1 MWMEAWFGISKSS
14 VQEQRSAEPETHPMP
29 TLKLNGRY
37 YRMYPPEQFL
47 GHAEEAL
54 ELDTARTALL
64 IVDVYGLGFSPDDG
78 RPHEYPSL
86 SSTASAAKE
95 KEIVVDHIRPAIDA
109 AREAGL
115 PIIYL
120 NNSAPRIAINN
131 SELAK
136 IARRCCDIDWEEW
149 GSEDTVDPREYVHGN
164 SAALKFSKVIEPQPG
179 DYFIRKH
186 SYSGF
191 FETRLDGLL
200 RNLGIKTLVCVG
212 FALDVCLH
220 STMVDAMNLNYQV
233 LLLRDCT
240 MAVELPGDI
249 EELSFTKRLIL
260 LTEYSIGF
268 TTTSESFI
276 AACAASTQSDSTT

>member
-1 MWMEAWFGISKSS
+1 VDSK
-14 VQEQRSAEPETHPMP
+14 PK
-29 TLKLNGRY
+29 LKLNGRY
-37 YRMYPPEQFL
+37 YRMYPPEKFQ
-47 GHAEEAL
+47 GHAEEPL
-54 ELDTARTALL
+54 ELDSSTTAFLV
-64 IVDVYGLGFSPDDG
+64 VDVYGLGFAPDDE

-86 SSTASAAKE
+86 SLAASADKE
-95 KEIVVDHIRPAIDA
+95 KGIVVDHIRPAMDA
-109 AREAGL
+109 ARRAGL

-120 NNSAPRIAINN
+120 NNSAPRIAINH

-136 IARRCCDIDWEEW
+136 IARRCCDMDWEEW
-149 GSEDTVDPREYVHGN
+149 GSEDTIDPREYVRGD
-164 SAALKFSKVIEPQPG
+164 SAALKFSKVIEPQPD

-240 MAVELPGDI
+240 MAIELPGDL
-249 EELSFTKRLIL
+249 EEMAFTQRLIL

-268 TTTSESFI
+268 TATSESFI
-276 AACAASTQSDSTT
+276 AACEALTVSEPTL

>member
-1 MWMEAWFGISKSS
+1 M
-14 VQEQRSAEPETHPMP
+14 SA
-29 TLKLNGRY
+29 LKLNARY
-37 YRMYPPEQFL
+37 YRMYPPEKFH
-47 GHAEEAL
+47 GHAEEPL
-54 ELDTARTALL
+54 ELDAATTAFLV
-64 IVDVYGLGFSPDDG
+64 VDVYGLGFSPEDD
-78 RPHEYPSL
+78 RPHDYPSL
-86 SSTASAAKE
+86 SSAASAAKE
-95 KEIVVDHIRPAIDA
+95 KEIVVDHIRPALDA
-109 AREAGL
+109 ARRAGL

-120 NNSAPRIAINN
+120 NNSAPRIAINH

-136 IARRCCDIDWEEW
+136 IARRCCDMDWEEW
-149 GSEDTVDPREYVHGN
+149 ASEDTVDPREYVRGK
-164 SAALKFSKVIEPQPG
+164 SAALKFSKIIEPQDG

-240 MAVELPGDI
+240 MAIELPGDV
-249 EELSFTKRLIL
+249 EEMAFTERLIL
-260 LTEYSIGF
+260 LMEYSVGF
-268 TTTSESFI
+268 TATSEAFI
-276 AACAASTQSDSTT
+276 VACRGLPSSEPMG